1 MDTNVRT
8 AVVVSLIDAYLPT
21 HQHRAGLLGLDIET
35 DTSHGGGLDPTS
47 AKITAVA
54 VSAVAGMGREASLST
69 TVFCGDDECALL
81 QKVEAHV
88 RELPAGIIV
97 TWNGSCFDLPFLADR
112 MRLHGVDTAL
122 RLSPDPMVVVKYA
135 PLPGHQGGYR
145 ARWGAHQHVDVA
157 GLYRAFALEHGLAW
171 SLKPVARAVL
181 GVKPI
186 EVDRSAV
193 HQLSDEALV
202 RYNASDAVVTLALGA
217 RIDAMT
223 NADRIEV

>member
-1 MDTNVRT
+1 MNESVRT
-8 AVVVSLIDAYLPT
+8 AVVVSPIGTYLLAQQRRPGLI
-21 HQHRAGLLGLDIET
+21 GLDIET
-35 DTSHGGGLDPTS
+35 DTSGGGGLDPTS
-47 AKITAVA
+47 AGVTAVA
-54 VSAVAGMGREASLST
+54 VSTVVGMGQEASLST
-69 TVFCGDDECALL
+69 TVFSGGGERSLL

-223 NADRIEV
+223 NADRI